1 MATWKKCIEIHAPA
15 DKVFAYLDEP
25 MNLVEWMVGMVEVR
39 NVIGTGAGQQY
50 EGSYKMGGVVLRGQ
64 STVIEY
70 ALNDYAVHQSIG
82 AINSTWGFR
91 LEPSEHGTQVTFDVE
106 YSIPI
111 PIIGKLAERIV
122 LRRNEREFHLSL
134 ENLKELLEA

>member
-1 MATWKKCIEIHAPA
+1 MPTWKHSTEIHASA

-50 EGSYKMGGVVLRGQ
+50 DGSYKMGGIVLHGQ
-64 STVIEY
+64 ATIIEH
-70 ALNDYAVHQSIG
+70 ALNDYAVHQTIG
-82 AINSTWGFR
+82 AISSTWGFR
-91 LEPSEHGTQVTFDVE
+91 LEPSEHGTQITIDVE

-122 LRRNEREFHLSL
+122 RSRNEREFRLSI